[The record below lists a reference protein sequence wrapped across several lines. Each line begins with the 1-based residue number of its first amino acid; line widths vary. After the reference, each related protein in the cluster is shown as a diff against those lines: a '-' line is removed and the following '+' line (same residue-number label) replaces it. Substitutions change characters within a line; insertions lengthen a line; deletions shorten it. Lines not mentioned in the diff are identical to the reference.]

1 VKFFPHPK
9 YLPPWIEQC
18 TSPGIAY
25 GFGGFQPMQKTTPVT
40 VMIALALFPCSL
52 RAGSVRVRRQQA
64 PYARNAAHYEEW
76 LKREVR
82 HELVMLPWYS
92 VFDNLEYSVRGD
104 RVTLMGQVVRPT
116 LKSDAETAVKKLE
129 GVQGV
134 DNQIEVLPVSPMD
147 DQIRLAEYHAI
158 YSFPMLQRY
167 AVGAVPPIHIIV
179 KNGHVTLEGVVAKEA
194 DKNAAY
200 LRASGV
206 PNVFSVTN
214 HLVVEEQ
221 K

>member
-1 VKFFPHPK
+1 MKNSTRRVPT
-9 YLPPWIEQC
+9 LL
-18 TSPGIAY
+18 SLLVALL
-25 GFGGFQPMQKTTPVT
+25 GFSMAGLAKMQ
-40 VMIALALFPCSL
+40 
-52 RAGSVRVRRQQA
+52 QQA
-64 PYARNAAHYEEW
+64 PRDRGTAHYEEW

-92 VFDNLEYSVRGD
+92 VFDNLEYSVHGD

-116 LKSDAETAVKKLE
+116 LKSDAEASVKKLE

-134 DNQIEVLPVSPMD
+134 DNRIEVLPPSPMD

-158 YSFPMLQRY
+158 YSFPQLQRY
-167 AVGAVPPIHIIV
+167 SLGAVPPIHIIV
-179 KNGHVTLEGVVAKEA
+179 KNGHVTLEGVVANEA

-200 LRASGV
+200 IRASGV

-214 HLVVEEQ
+214 HLRVEEG